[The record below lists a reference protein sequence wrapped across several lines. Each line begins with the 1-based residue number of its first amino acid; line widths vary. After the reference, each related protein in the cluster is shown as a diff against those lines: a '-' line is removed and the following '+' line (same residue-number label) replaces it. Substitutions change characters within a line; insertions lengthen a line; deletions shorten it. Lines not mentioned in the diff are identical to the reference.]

1 MQEGKET
8 SKDFL
13 NGKVDKVITMR
24 EKIIAVVEDTNPE
37 VSKYQ
42 GNDMMREGVIDSFEV
57 IDIVTALE
65 DEFDIEI
72 DASLVVADN
81 FRNMDSIVE
90 MMEGILG

>member
-1 MQEGKET
+1 
-8 SKDFL
+8 
-13 NGKVDKVITMR
+13 MR

-65 DEFDIEI
+65 DEFDMEI
-72 DASLVVADN
+72 DASVVLADK

-90 MMEGILG
+90 MMEGILGSCS

>member
-1 MQEGKET
+1 
-8 SKDFL
+8 
-13 NGKVDKVITMR
+13 MR

-65 DEFDIEI
+65 DEFDMEI
-72 DASLVVADN
+72 DASLVGADN

-90 MMEGILG
+90 MMEGILGSCS

>member
-1 MQEGKET
+1 
-8 SKDFL
+8 
-13 NGKVDKVITMR
+13 MR
-24 EKIIAVVEDTNPE
+24 DRIIAVVEETNPE

-42 GNDMMREGVIDSFEV
+42 GNNMMGDGTIDSFEV
-57 IDIVTALE
+57 IEIVTALE

-81 FRNMDSIVE
+81 FKNMESIVK

>member
-1 MQEGKET
+1 
-8 SKDFL
+8 
-13 NGKVDKVITMR
+13 MR

-65 DEFDIEI
+65 DEFDMEL
-72 DASLVVADN
+72 DESMVVADN

-90 MMEGILG
+90 MMEGILGSCS

>member
-1 MQEGKET
+1 
-8 SKDFL
+8 
-13 NGKVDKVITMR
+13 MR

-42 GNDMMREGVIDSFEV
+42 GNDMMREGVIDSSEV

-65 DEFDIEI
+65 DEFDMEI

-90 MMEGILG
+90 MMEGILGSCS

>member
-1 MQEGKET
+1 
-8 SKDFL
+8 
-13 NGKVDKVITMR
+13 MR

-81 FRNMDSIVE
+81 IRKMDSIVE
-90 MMEGILG
+90 MMEGILGSCS